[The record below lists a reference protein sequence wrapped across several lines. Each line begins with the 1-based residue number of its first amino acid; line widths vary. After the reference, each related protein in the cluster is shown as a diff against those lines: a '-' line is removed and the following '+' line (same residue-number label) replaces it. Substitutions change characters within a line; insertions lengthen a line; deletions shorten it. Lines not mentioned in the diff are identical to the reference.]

1 MQELGFFMSLCVVG
15 LFAYV
20 VGGLFDARRRA
31 LRRSYNDAQQSQSD
45 REFEVGIS
53 ALNPVPVDFGAT
65 FRKAVGAALGLEPQ
79 KLGPQDRIL
88 RDLRVFGFDAMELA
102 SALERAFDVRVRVV
116 DIVRAGT
123 LRKLALLVHE
133 RAQEISEHE
142 PPLHRDPIP
151 KVQPPKTDSE
161 QAGAEPAPQGPI
173 QV

>member
-15 LFAYV
+15 LFAYI

-31 LRRSYNDAQQSQSD
+31 LRRAYSEAQRAQSD

-53 ALNPVPVDFGAT
+53 ALNPVSADFGAT
-65 FRKAVGAALGLEPQ
+65 FRRAVGATLGVEPER
-79 KLGPQDRIL
+79 LGPQDRIL
-88 RDLRVFGFDAMELA
+88 GDLRVFGFDAMELA

-123 LRKLALLVHE
+123 LRKLAILIHE

-142 PPLHRDPIP
+142 PPLHRDPVP
-151 KVQPPKTDSE
+151 KVQPPKTESE
-161 QAGAEPAPQGPI
+161 QEGAEPPPPGPI
-173 QV
+173 QA